1 MNDAHPADTAPPPG
15 FETFGPTAGFSTQV
29 GPFYARQG
37 DDGDLVYG
45 FPTAKRHRNLNG
57 VVHGG
62 ALYTFADQ
70 VLGHAVVSGLQR
82 MCATIKL
89 KVEYLAP
96 VHPGRWVEGRCD
108 IVGHDDDMA
117 FVRARITTGSHLLMT
132 ADGCFRLLGPWQ
144 RPAAGTP
151 VVRPSPTPAPA
162 PPVADTALPEGFKAF
177 RIQSPFV
184 RAYAPTF
191 YRRDPDGTYVCGM
204 QCNAGFDNSNGI
216 VHGGALFAFADEAI
230 GRAGSAASRRYSATI
245 TLDASYL
252 AAAPL
257 DAWLEGRARV
267 VRQTNTL
274 SFLRTEVSSGDRLL
288 LTADAI
294 LRLFDRY
301 DRPAA

>member
-1 MNDAHPADTAPPPG
+1 MSKEQAAETTPPPG
-15 FETFGPTAGFSTQV
+15 FKVYGPSAGFAVQV
-29 GPFYARQG
+29 GPFYARLD
-37 DDGDLVYG
+37 DDGDITYG
-45 FPTAKRHRNLNG
+45 FATAERHANLNG

-70 VLGHAVVSGLQR
+70 LLGHAVVYRLKR
-82 MCATIKL
+82 MCATTKL

-96 VHPGRWVEGRCD
+96 VHPGRWVEGRCE
-108 IVGHDDDMA
+108 IVGSDGDMA
-117 FVRARITTGSHLLMT
+117 FVRARLTTGRHLLMT
-132 ADGCFRLLGPWQ
+132 ADGCFRLLAPWQ
-144 RPAAGTP
+144 PGTP
-151 VVRPSPTPAPA
+151 VPGAERPTPTQPPPA
-162 PPVADTALPEGFKAF
+162 PPEGFKAF

-184 RAYAPTF
+184 RTYAPTF

-204 QCNAGFDNSNGI
+204 QCDAGFDNSNGI
-216 VHGGALFAFADEAI
+216 VHGGALYTFADEVI
-230 GRAGSAASRRYSATI
+230 GRAGSATSRRYSATI

-257 DAWLEGRARV
+257 DAWLEGRASV

-274 SFLRTEVSSGDRLL
+274 SFLRTEVSGSGRLL

-301 DRPAA
+301 DRPTA